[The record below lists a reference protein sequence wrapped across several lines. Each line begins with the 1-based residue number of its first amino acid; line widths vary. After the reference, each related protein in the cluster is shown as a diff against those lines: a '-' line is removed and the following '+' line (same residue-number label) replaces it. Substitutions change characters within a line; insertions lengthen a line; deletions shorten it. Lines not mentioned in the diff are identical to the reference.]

1 MASDFD
7 PRKVELY
14 HLIIAVLLCVGSM
27 VSVYVLAI
35 KDIETLKAQR
45 KMDDEMTLLNNTKI
59 NYTLEKILE
68 GQTRML
74 IQIENKQNRNNN

>member
-1 MASDFD
+1 MSENTD

-14 HLIIAVLLCVGSM
+14 QLILAVLICLGSM
-27 VSVYVLAI
+27 VSVYVLVI

-68 GQTRML
+68 NQTRMM
-74 IQIENKQNRNNN
+74 IQLESKQNRNNN